1 MAPSL
6 NSVSIPTA
14 LPASCKLDLSC
25 DHVTTMDFGKMQPIH
40 YRHNIKGESLTFAG
54 TGTIRP
60 FPLATA
66 TYGRMRLNIHNFF
79 VPWRVV
85 FPQWDSQYNDTIAV
99 NASNASLIDD
109 APSFQN
115 DTIYDM
121 FTGAGNPFAEEIIQ
135 GSDFD
140 PSTVV
145 YDFRTGT
152 VGSYKYFRF
161 TSFGKDCY
169 KILCAFGYQI
179 NWDKQDDVK
188 YSLLPLLAYAKV
200 YIDYFANQS
209 YLDSQ
214 DVISI
219 RKMLAYN
226 DPVTPLVAS
235 ASQLT
240 ALLYLCQFVTYDQ
253 DYFTG
258 AWDNPFAPVSGQYSA
273 ITFSDI
279 VNQAGGG
286 AIGTASVTNNSVGGL
301 GFGTPVMR
309 QAAAANTSLGS
320 QYLHDA
326 LKVIT
331 DYSKRHQLAGA
342 SNIARTLAQYGFGVE
357 AMKFDRSYYIDGV
370 SIDVKTGA
378 VFSTAN
384 TAGAGDPS
392 TLGDFA
398 GNGYGNGVSNY
409 NMRIQEAG
417 ISISIASIM
426 PSGGYFQGTDE
437 NNMHVKKRDFYTPEF
452 DSLGVQ
458 ALRKREVYV
467 SNNGDFG
474 YNLDNDIDYDNAFG
488 VTGRYAE
495 YKRPR
500 SWVSGDLRV
509 PTRYQGGDS
518 WHLMRQFT
526 DDSFVSGIDG
536 LFHSLAFTRCLDFE
550 SYHRIFTMTNS
561 DNDPFVAEFHFDVHA
576 NAPCHGLFEGY
587 EFDTQGNKE
596 VTVQSGGGILN

>member
-1 MAPSL
+1 MAGL
-6 NSVSIPTA
+6 NVSIPTA

-25 DHVTTMDFGKMQPIH
+25 DHVTTMDFGKMQPVH
-40 YRHNIKGESLTFAG
+40 YRHNIKGESLSFAG

-99 NASNASLIDD
+99 NANNASLIDD
-109 APSFQN
+109 APSFRN
-115 DTIYDM
+115 DTIYDL
-121 FTGAGNPFAEEIIQ
+121 FVGAGNPFAEEINQ
-135 GSDFD
+135 GDDFD

-145 YDFRTGT
+145 YDFRTGQA
-152 VGSYKYFRF
+152 GNYKYYRF

-169 KILCAFGYQI
+169 KILCALGYQI
-179 NWDKQDDVK
+179 NWDKQDNCY
-188 YSLLPLLAYAKV
+188 YSLLPLLAYGKI
-200 YIDYFANQS
+200 YIDYYANQS
-209 YLDSQ
+209 YLDST
-214 DVISI
+214 DVITV

-226 DPVTPLVAS
+226 DPVTPLVAD
-235 ASQLT
+235 ATQLT

-258 AWDNPFAPVSGQYSA
+258 AWDNPFAPVSGQFSA
-273 ITFSDI
+273 ITLNDIAYFS
-279 VNQAGGG
+279 GGG
-286 AIGTASVTNNSVGGL
+286 SASISNSALDSFNGSS
-301 GFGTPVMR
+301 GTPVMR
-309 QAAAANTSLGS
+309 QGSASNISLGS

-326 LKVIT
+326 LKLIT

-342 SNIARTLAQYGFGVE
+342 SNISRTLAQYGFGVE

-384 TAGAGDPS
+384 TAGAGNPS
-392 TLGDFA
+392 TLGDYA
-398 GNGYGNGVSNY
+398 GNGFGNGVTNY
-409 NMRIQEAG
+409 NLRIQEAG

-437 NNMHVKKRDFYTPEF
+437 NNMHIKKRDFYTPEF

-467 SNNGDFG
+467 SRNGDFG
-474 YNLDNDIDYDNAFG
+474 YNSDDDIAYDTAFG
-488 VTGRYAE
+488 ITGRYAE

-518 WHLMRQFT
+518 WHLMRQF
-526 DDSFVSGIDG
+526 DDGSFSSGIDG
-536 LFHSLAFTRCLDFE
+536 MLHSLAFTRCLDYE
-550 SYHRIFTMTNS
+550 TYHRIFTMTNT
-561 DNDPFVAEFHFDVHA
+561 DNDPFVVEFHFDVHA

-587 EFDTQGNKE
+587 EFDSQGNKQ
-596 VTVQSGGGILN
+596 VTLESGGGILN